1 MKSVLCFGDSNTWGY
16 DPEATAL
23 APAPRR
29 HGPSVRWTG
38 VLASLLGPDWRVVE
52 EGQNG
57 RTTHLEDP
65 LAPHR
70 NGSLHLPACLESH
83 KPLDA
88 VVLLLGTN
96 NLKACFRQDAEAIAA
111 ALGRMA
117 DVILTSNSGP
127 DDRAPRLLLVCPAAV
142 GPFPAD
148 SPMAERFAGAEAT
161 ARELPQ
167 ACAAMAAARGI
178 AFLDLQPVVSPS
190 PVDGIHFDAAGHQLI
205 GGAVAEALRSL
216 CDRS

>member
-16 DPEATAL
+16 DPEATAH

-29 HGPSVRWTG
+29 HGPSLRWTG
-38 VLASLLGPDWRVVE
+38 VLASRLGPDWRLVE

-70 NGSLHLPACLESH
+70 NGSLYLPACLESH

-96 NLKACFRQDAEAIAA
+96 NLKACFRQDADAIAD

-117 DVILTSNSGP
+117 DVILTSTAGP
-127 DDRAPRLLLVCPAAV
+127 DDGAPRLLLVCPGGV

-148 SPMAERFAGAEAT
+148 SPMAGRFAGAESV
-161 ARELPQ
+161 ARRLPQ
-167 ACAAMAAARGI
+167 ACAAVAAARGA
-178 AFLDLQPVVSPS
+178 AFLDLQPLVCPS
-190 PVDGIHFDAAGHQLI
+190 PIDGIHFDAAGHRII
-205 GGAVAEALRSL
+205 GRAVAEALLGL
-216 CDRS
+216 CTAV